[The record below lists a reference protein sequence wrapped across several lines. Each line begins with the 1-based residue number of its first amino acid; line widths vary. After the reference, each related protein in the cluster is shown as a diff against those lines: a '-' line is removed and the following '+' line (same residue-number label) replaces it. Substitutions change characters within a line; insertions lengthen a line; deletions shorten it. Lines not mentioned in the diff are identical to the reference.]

1 MNYQV
6 PQLCYIGKLAIEL
19 LSQIFMLAVHGMPS
33 ESLQSV
39 MMPHVLELVSLHWRQ
54 VTLCNHSL
62 WLSLIID
69 LQKVICPQSHGGL
82 TLLTTMITHSG
93 RSSVDIIIRAQQE
106 LTSGTEEMM

>member
-1 MNYQV
+1 M
-6 PQLCYIGKLAIEL
+6 LAI
-19 LSQIFMLAVHGMPS
+19 HGIPS

-82 TLLTTMITHSG
+82 ILLTTMITHSG
-93 RSSVDIIIRAQQE
+93 WSSVDIIIRAQQE